1 MIRRPEVDLSA
12 VDAVLRRVLA
22 HPISRVAETLLPRTM
37 GAVRAVADDLPAAA
51 SGLEARAIE
60 HASQAAHELEDELVS
75 SATEWVRETIRKG
88 KGQARPK
95 VLRAAAPRRQAARK
109 AKGKAR

>member
-1 MIRRPEVDLSA
+1 MIRRTAVDLSA

-22 HPISRVAETLLPRTM
+22 HPIARVAETLLPQTM

-60 HASQAAHELEDELVS
+60 HASEAARELEDELIS

-95 VLRAAAPRRQAARK
+95 VLRAAPGRQAARK
-109 AKGKAR
+109 AKGKSR